1 MSSSMT
7 AAKDAVAAV
16 VVAAEGTSS
25 PARYALEERVG
36 VGSFG
41 IVYKARVRGSSEH
54 VAIKVVDLEGSAAEL
69 EDVRRELEALAS
81 VRCAR
86 LVHYLGAHVVGSQLW
101 IVTEYLAGGSLG
113 DLLNSLAAPLAE
125 PVVAGVV
132 AELLEAL
139 AYLHG
144 DRRVH
149 RDVKAKNVL
158 VARDGRVKL
167 ADFGVAT
174 RLTDTST
181 KRQSLIGT
189 PYWMAPEVLEQS
201 RYGSAADVWSLG
213 ITAFELATGKPPHWE
228 LHPMKVLFVVPKA
241 PPPKLEGNFS
251 AEATAF
257 VARCLAKAPEERPT
271 CADLLVDAWVAAA
284 DYAGVAKPALAAHVA
299 AAARRAP
306 ELPAV
311 PESPSRAPT
320 PPAPPVPPLG
330 LDAPPPATP
339 SPPARREKSRAFR
352 SVVAP
357 AIAAA
362 ARHAVRHAGD
372 RRREAAAA
380 LDDLCKALER
390 VDATLDDGK
399 LTTAF
404 ATALASALEKQ
415 RASLGGADTPS
426 PGSLASASPASRGA
440 SPAGVGAPPR

>member
-113 DLLNSLAAPLAE
+113 DLLASLAAPLAE

-311 PESPSRAPT
+311 PESTVFTTNAPLVVSW
-320 PPAPPVPPLG
+320 PWPVDMVMKPPV
-330 LDAPPPATP
+330 
-339 SPPARREKSRAFR
+339 
-352 SVVAP
+352 
-357 AIAAA
+357 
-362 ARHAVRHAGD
+362 
-372 RRREAAAA
+372 
-380 LDDLCKALER
+380 
-390 VDATLDDGK
+390 
-399 LTTAF
+399 
-404 ATALASALEKQ
+404 
-415 RASLGGADTPS
+415 
-426 PGSLASASPASRGA
+426 
-440 SPAGVGAPPR
+440 

>member
-25 PARYALEERVG
+25 PAHYALEERVG

-41 IVYKARVRGSSEH
+41 IVYKARVKGSSEH

-81 VRCAR
+81 VRCTR

-241 PPPKLEGNFS
+241 PPPKLEGDFS

-257 VARCLAKAPEERPT
+257 AARCLAKAPEERPT
-271 CADLLVDAWVAAA
+271 CADLLVDA
-284 DYAGVAKPALAAHVA
+284 
-299 AAARRAP
+299 
-306 ELPAV
+306 
-311 PESPSRAPT
+311 
-320 PPAPPVPPLG
+320 
-330 LDAPPPATP
+330 
-339 SPPARREKSRAFR
+339 
-352 SVVAP
+352 
-357 AIAAA
+357 
-362 ARHAVRHAGD
+362 D
-372 RRREAAAA
+372 RRQRGARPSTTSQGAG
-380 LDDLCKALER
+380 R

-404 ATALASALEKQ
+404 AAALASALEKQ
-415 RASLGGADTPS
+415 RASLGSADTPS